1 MKYNFAKVTNSR
13 LMGSMGLLICWSEGE
28 DNIYQYF
35 LLDAEG
41 LGIADYISLKNP
53 SKDEVYMEEQR
64 LMGGL
69 GSDTITISEEEALFL
84 VKHFGRKTIEWEKEL
99 PGVVDEYI
107 EIINN
112 YETNLSIEDLY
123 PIICKDVKEEIEFI
137 NYMTMRFIG
146 WDRECLRY
154 FSGSEE
160 ISNMHITSING
171 TLLKNTVTC
180 KGDGKFVSEALYEDE
195 DGYYICKIAFNI
207 IKEANKFK
215 ISSMLVTDKEAM
227 YDFEVFDEISKEE
240 FLAIYNIL
248 DIDKFI
254 DKFYIDNPFTL
265 KSEMD
270 EGILF
275 TRFNFNNNH
284 VKEKVYVINNDIKAV
299 YYQMGNEFFV
309 GTYNQRDRMYINKI
323 LQNNYKEFLDM
334 KDEYYFEENALY
346 DFAESGSN
354 DFEDF
359 LS

>member
-28 DNIYQYF
+28 DNIYQHF

-41 LGIADYISLKNP
+41 LGIADYVSLKNP
-53 SKDEVYMEEQR
+53 SKDEAYMEEQR

-69 GSDTITISEEEALFL
+69 GSDIITISEEEALFL

-112 YETNLSIEDLY
+112 YETNLIIEDLY

-240 FLAIYNIL
+240 FVAIYNIV

-284 VKEKVYVINNDIKAV
+284 VK
-299 YYQMGNEFFV
+299 
-309 GTYNQRDRMYINKI
+309 
-323 LQNNYKEFLDM
+323 
-334 KDEYYFEENALY
+334 
-346 DFAESGSN
+346 
-354 DFEDF
+354 
-359 LS
+359 